1 MTLGQVVELN
11 KRFLEGYL
19 HFKDEPRVQKLR
31 DDVLKYNRL
40 LRDLGLRDHQV
51 PRAQPANWKTFGL
64 LLYRLLLLLIWTI
77 LALPGV
83 ILNGPIFVTAS
94 VISRKKAKGA
104 LNTSAFR
111 VLLICAVLLQRLLL
125 HLS

>member
-1 MTLGQVVELN
+1 M
-11 KRFLEGYL
+11 